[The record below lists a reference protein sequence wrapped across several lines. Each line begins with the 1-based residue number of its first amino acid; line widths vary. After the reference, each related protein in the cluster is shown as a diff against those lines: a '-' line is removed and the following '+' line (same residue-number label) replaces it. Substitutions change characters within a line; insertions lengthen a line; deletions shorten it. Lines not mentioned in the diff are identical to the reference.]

1 MLFHARNKKE
11 DIELFNKSKF
21 SLLSFESDDMSR
33 RVNSVSN
40 KYDKIEYLNTIEF
53 IFRLITVKRE
63 IDFERTLSLV
73 NNKTEYVYKF
83 KDPEKLF
90 IGEFRKSNE
99 CFTYLKSLNFTLSN
113 FDSLGFLNP
122 SLFITEIILV
132 TPVLDIRDMLSYAKY
147 SYLDSFGEVVSER
160 DFVDCLIDYYKFDNV
175 DFLFYNCKSISDFV
189 DVIYSDISDKTFSNT
204 IQSQINYF
212 NIAEYVEN
220 VLEYYFIEFLG
231 ENYSKVN
238 IFDAI
243 SNYIDS
249 LKILFMKTYL
259 DIDVFESFIHCLVT
273 PEFNQKLIYIH
284 QLGSSVEFA
293 SLRASKQQELLSKY
307 FKEMVD
313 SSLLD
318 SEQESIK
325 YVDNLFNSLIKN

>member
-1 MLFHARNKKE
+1 MLFHARNTKE
-11 DIELFNKSKF
+11 DIESFNKSKF
-21 SLLSFESDDMSR
+21 SLLSFESDDISSKINEISR
-33 RVNSVSN
+33 R
-40 KYDKIEYLNTIEF
+40 YDKAEYLNVIEF

-83 KDPEKLF
+83 KEPKKLF
-90 IGEFRKSNE
+90 IGDFRKSNE
-99 CFTYLKSLNFTLSN
+99 CFNYLKSLNFTLSN

-122 SLFITEIILV
+122 SLFILEIILV
-132 TPVLDIRDMLSYAKY
+132 TPALDIRDMLLYAK
-147 SYLDSFGEVVSER
+147 SDYLESFGTVVSEKE
-160 DFVDCLIDYYKFDNV
+160 FVDFLIDYYKLDKV
-175 DFLFYNCKSISDFV
+175 DFLFYNCKTISDFV
-189 DVIYSDISDKTFSNT
+189 DVIYSDLSDKTFSNN

-212 NIAEYVEN
+212 NIAEDVEH

-231 ENYSKVN
+231 ENYSKTNVSG
-238 IFDAI
+238 AI

-259 DIDVFESFIHCLVT
+259 DIEVFESFIQCLVT

-293 SLRASKQQELLSKY
+293 SLRTSKQQELLSKY

-313 SSLLD
+313 KSLLD
-318 SEQESIK
+318 SEQENIK